1 MKKFRLGSLCLC
13 ISNVASS
20 SAANYMSIQPFLPIP
35 IGGKRC
41 KINGNPEPNEESEMD
56 TWPTDVYISLTIAE
70 TGVVALSHEMMGW
83 GNSNA
88 LEGNIC

>member
-1 MKKFRLGSLCLC
+1 METRGQTKNQKW
-13 ISNVASS
+13 N
-20 SAANYMSIQPFLPIP
+20 
-35 IGGKRC
+35 
-41 KINGNPEPNEESEMD
+41 

-88 LEGNIC
+88 LEGNITCCY